1 MDKGE
6 LLRQVNEVAAKLG
19 LQPIKERVL
28 NDWIDEGLVGGANA
42 RGRKRGLN
50 PKWEY
55 GADAVDRATII
66 LESRAMGARR
76 YAEYRLCLWARGCDL
91 PWQEVRTALLGEF
104 RRSNRRRR
112 RASLFQYDH
121 RDNRNYPEKTVS
133 ANLKRLGKLDE
144 RLASLNFDLSPQSLL
159 QMTSV
164 LTWGKGE
171 HEGISEIAERTFPPG
186 LLGSPD
192 EIESSGEEQL
202 KQVNEADLENA
213 RKRFFEY
220 MCCLIYV
227 PLIFS
232 LFNVPHDHEFSI
244 AFRLAACSMMRP
256 EWLVHNLASFTI
268 SAYRERTSSI
278 GGTKTRGASGD
289 DPSEHR

>member
-1 MDKGE
+1 MDKDG
-6 LLRQVNEVAAKLG
+6 LLWQVNEVAAKLG

-28 NDWIDEGLVGGANA
+28 SDWIDEGLVAGATA

-55 GADAVDRATII
+55 GAGSVDRATII
-66 LESRAMGARR
+66 LESRSMGARR

-91 PWQEVRTALLGEF
+91 PWQEIRTALLGEF

-121 RDNRNYPEKTVS
+121 RDNRNYSEKTVS
-133 ANLKRLGKLDE
+133 ANFKRLGKLDE
-144 RLASLNFDLSPQSLL
+144 RLATLKFDLSPQSLL
-159 QMTSV
+159 HMMSM

-171 HEGISEIAERTFPPG
+171 REGISEIAQRTFPPG

-202 KQVNEADLENA
+202 KQINEADLENA
-213 RKRFFEY
+213 RNRFFAY
-220 MCCLIYV
+220 MCNLIYL

-232 LFNVPHDHEFSI
+232 LCGVRHDHDFLL
-244 AFRLAACSMMRP
+244 AFRLAASSMMRP

-268 SAYRERTSSI
+268 SAYRERISSI
-278 GGTKTRGASGD
+278 DGKNKTGIGD